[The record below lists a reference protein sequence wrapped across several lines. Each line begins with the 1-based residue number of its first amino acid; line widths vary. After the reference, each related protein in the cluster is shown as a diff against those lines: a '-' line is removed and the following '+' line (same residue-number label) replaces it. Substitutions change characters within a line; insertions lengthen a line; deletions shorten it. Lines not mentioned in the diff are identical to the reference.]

1 MDLTVRSKKMAKKN
15 SLKKLINEF
24 TIGGFVNGY
33 RQQSNHQIKLDK
45 GWAHIVNERD
55 DEGKA
60 IRNEGPSY
68 EYAPYMKKI
77 EKAENMQ
84 AKEVNALVKLLQS
97 KGLTKEATLLGAKYM
112 KGMRD
117 FNDTLK
123 KLYRKLT

>member
-1 MDLTVRSKKMAKKN
+1 MAKKN

-60 IRNEGPSY
+60 IRNEGPAY

-77 EKAENMQ
+77 EKAENIQ